1 MLKIDVVVDWISDVV
16 EVLSEVEY
24 GVGLVG
30 LSVVLV
36 IVVGASSVVVAGR

>member
-1 MLKIDVVVDWISDVV
+1 MLKIDVVVDWISDVI